1 MFRRI
6 GAFRLGFRRTLR
18 RPCWTRRRRWGVI
31 MRKTELPPLMTIA
44 DTMAYLQCSRQHV
57 YDLLAAGRIKT
68 YKIGRRRYIDADSL
82 AHLFW

>member
-1 MFRRI
+1 
-6 GAFRLGFRRTLR
+6 
-18 RPCWTRRRRWGVI
+18 
-31 MRKTELPPLMTIA
+31 MRKSELPPLMTIA

-68 YKIGRRRYIDADSL
+68 YKIGRRRYVDADSL

>member
-1 MFRRI
+1 MFHRI
-6 GAFRLGFRRTLR
+6 EVSRHGFLLTWLAN
-18 RPCWTRRRRWGVI
+18 CWTRRREVKV
-31 MRKTELPPLMTIA
+31 RKTELPTLMTIA

-68 YKIGRRRYIDADSL
+68 YKVGRRRYVDADSL